1 MTMTASWDVAKK
13 SVGVLGLLWCCSA
26 QGIGDGPTNM
36 DPGLLVLSATTVG
49 PFILTGMATMA
60 PSKLSEASSDASND
74 RKRVLVYARDDAA
87 AFIATEGKY
96 RGAYLEAALGWV
108 REQGAT
114 GASSDIE
121 LAHQILLQNFV
132 ASGEAPAL

>member
-1 MTMTASWDVAKK
+1 
-13 SVGVLGLLWCCSA
+13 
-26 QGIGDGPTNM
+26 M